1 MMFDLNM
8 EREAFE
14 ALPQIKG
21 ILAGGNVYFST
32 LSMNYTSKK
41 TALEHCVYFINGAWY
56 AWMEKATA
64 QEVPALQQQIKVLT
78 VDLKESQSDFAYA
91 YKSVKSW
98 TERAYKQREKV
109 ELIKNEVARFQ
120 QSGTPLDLNQFLNN
134 LIELATFKNDHEFA
148 DHLLVPTQK
157 FFSHDFN
164 GDGFKYHDS
173 LEEAQKE
180 AEASLDWY
188 RDKVADGHHVAND
201 GEFLELCYGAVIASA
216 AYTVDKVVTEDHHKN
231 DEFTKYEVGTE
242 ILSLHFN
249 ECNSESGAEG

>member
-1 MMFDLNM
+1 M
-8 EREAFE
+8 EKERNQFE
-14 ALPQIKG
+14 SLPQIKG

-41 TALEHCVYFINGAWY
+41 PALEHCVYFINGAWY

-78 VDLKESQSDFAYA
+78 DDLKESQSDFAYA
-91 YKSVKSW
+91 YKSVTSW

-109 ELIKNEVARFQ
+109 ELIKNEVERFQ
-120 QSGTPLDLNQFLNN
+120 QSGSPLDLNQFLSY
-134 LIELATFKNDHEFA
+134 LIELATFKNDHEFT
-148 DHLLVPTQK
+148 DHLLVTAQK

-180 AEASLDWY
+180 TEVNLDYY
-188 RDKVADGHHVAND
+188 RDRVADGFHVESD
-201 GEFLELCYGAVIASA
+201 GEFFELCYGVVIASA
-216 AYTVDKVVTEDHHKN
+216 GYTVEDVVTEDHHKK
-231 DEFTKYEVGTE
+231 DEFKKYEVGTE
-242 ILSLHFN
+242 ILSLHLKN
-249 ECNSESGAEG
+249 CNSGSGAEQ